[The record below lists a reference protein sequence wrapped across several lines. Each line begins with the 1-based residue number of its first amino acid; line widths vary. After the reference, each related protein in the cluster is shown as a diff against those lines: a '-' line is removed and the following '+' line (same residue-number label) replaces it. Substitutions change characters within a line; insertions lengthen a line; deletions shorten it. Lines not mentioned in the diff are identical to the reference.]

1 MGMINSKQVT
11 VQRINLEEN
20 LQLLSRI
27 KPVANRALQ
36 CILCWKD
43 LDTLPIFP
51 GDQST
56 SLDWSPVTALI
67 QHLLPMIMP
76 YPYLSH

>member
-11 VQRINLEEN
+11 VQRINLEKN
-20 LQLLSRI
+20 LQLVSRI
-27 KPVANRALQ
+27 KPVTNRALQ
-36 CILCWKD
+36 CILCWKN
-43 LDTLPIFP
+43 LDTRTIFS

-56 SLDWSPVTALI
+56 GFDWSPVTAVI
-67 QHLLPMIMP
+67 QHLLPMIRP